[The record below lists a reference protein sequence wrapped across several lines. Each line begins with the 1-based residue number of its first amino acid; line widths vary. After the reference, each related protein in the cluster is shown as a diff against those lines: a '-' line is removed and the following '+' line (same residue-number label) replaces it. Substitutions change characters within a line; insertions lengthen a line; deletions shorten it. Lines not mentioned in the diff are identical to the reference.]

1 MNSNKRLSLYY
12 GVIGVILGVVLTLVG
27 ILYYEEFV
35 QVICIFIGTIII
47 LVNIFPLLISAK
59 EMKHSKRYAYNFIV
73 SLSFIILGAIFI
85 FNHGFVL
92 SVILGSLLIIFPLI
106 RIILA
111 RDHKRQFLTEIPL
124 LALGIALFFN
134 SGDLLF
140 QIALITF
147 GIVLAVLSLINI
159 VLLMIHTK
167 SFEDTVIDVE
177 SEEVEYPLFFI
188 DSLRL
193 SKR

>member
-1 MNSNKRLSLYY
+1 MNSNKRLSLFF

-35 QVICIFIGTIII
+35 QVICIFIGAIII

-134 SGDLLF
+134 AGDLLF

-177 SEEVEYPLFFI
+177 SEEVE
-188 DSLRL
+188 
-193 SKR
+193 

>member
-1 MNSNKRLSLYY
+1 MNSNKRLSLFF

-35 QVICIFIGTIII
+35 QVICIFIGAIII

-92 SVILGSLLIIFPLI
+92 SVIFGSLLIIFPLI

-111 RDHKRQFLTEIPL
+111 RDHKKQFLTEIPL

-134 SGDLLF
+134 VGDLLF

-147 GIVLAVLSLINI
+147 GIVLAVLSLISI

-167 SFEDTVIDVE
+167 SFEDAVIDVE
-177 SEEVEYPLFFI
+177 SEEVE
-188 DSLRL
+188 
-193 SKR
+193 